1 MPNASSEPTSDLARP
16 TLAAN
21 STNIKVPWNPILGV
35 IFIVVV
41 FFGAQLLSGIVLSLY
56 PLLRHFTSAQA
67 SAWLSKSVAVQFIYI
82 LLAEVLT
89 VGFIYLF
96 LRFYKQGLAYI
107 GLKKPRFRDPLYGLL
122 AIPVY
127 YILFGVL
134 VYIVTQFF
142 PSLNVSQKQELG
154 FDNVA
159 GQSQLIYTF
168 LSLVILPPLAEE
180 ILFRGFLYKTL
191 RSGLGIPAA
200 ALITSILFGAGHLA
214 EGGTNGPLYIGALQT
229 FVLSLVLVYLRQK
242 THSLWAG
249 ITLHASN
256 NFIAFLYLFVLH
268 SH

>member
-1 MPNASSEPTSDLARP
+1 MSNASSEPPS
-16 TLAAN
+16 TLAMPKLAAHA
-21 STNIKVPWNPILGV
+21 TNKKVPWNPILGV
-35 IFIVVV
+35 IFIAVV
-41 FFGAQLLSGIVLSLY
+41 FFGAQLFSGIVLSLY
-56 PLLRHFTSAQA
+56 PLLRHWTSAQA
-67 SAWLSKSVAVQFIYI
+67 TAWLSNSVAVQFIYI
-82 LLAEVLT
+82 LLAETLT

-96 LRFYKQGLAYI
+96 LRFYKQGLNYI

-134 VYIVTQFF
+134 VYVVSQFF

-200 ALITSILFGAGHLA
+200 ALITSLLFGAGHLA
-214 EGGTNGPLYIGALQT
+214 EGGASGPLYVGALQT

>member
-1 MPNASSEPTSDLARP
+1 MSNASSEPKPAVVTPILVVNA
-16 TLAAN
+16 
-21 STNIKVPWNPILGV
+21 IHKKVPWNPILGV
-35 IFIVVV
+35 VFIIIV

-56 PLLRHFTSAQA
+56 PLVRHWTSAQA
-67 SAWLSKSVAVQFIYI
+67 TSWLSNSVEVQFIYI
-82 LLAEVLT
+82 LLAEALT

-96 LRFYKQGLAYI
+96 LRFYKQGISYI
-107 GLKKPRFRDPLYGLL
+107 GLKKPRFRDPLYGLM

-127 YILFGVL
+127 YILFGIL
-134 VYIVTQFF
+134 VYVVTQFF

-159 GQSQLIYTF
+159 GQSQLVYTF

-200 ALITSILFGAGHLA
+200 ALITSILSGAGHLA
-214 EGGTNGPLYIGALQT
+214 EGGSGGPLYIGALQT

-242 THSLWAG
+242 THSLWAS
-249 ITLHASN
+249 ITLHMGN

-268 SH
+268 TH